1 MPNLAI
7 WTNHSPQKTLSLL
20 SPPLKFYPSIKPHVV
35 DGFDDIAALQPGAVF
50 SLGSGN
56 LKILQ
61 EMGVAPKNRVVNSMR
76 GQKLALPNGVPLMVS
91 FHPAV
96 SDLDHSL
103 FVSLLTD
110 TGMVAR
116 LAATG
121 KLDAQLGQYR
131 YVPHFKEFIAR
142 VTEKYLQTQ
151 QPVPVALDLETVG
164 LDEYKLPNPKRKHP
178 GAYIVSIQLT
188 CDPGFSDVKYFTS
201 RADEEA
207 ALADLEFAS
216 QVSWLLTSPMIALRG
231 ANLKYDL
238 RWLWARGGFTCTNF
252 KLDTTLVGSL
262 LDENRSNGL
271 DVHAKIY
278 VPSLG
283 GYSDEF
289 DDSVDKSRMD
299 LVPPEKLLPYAGGD
313 TDACLQV
320 SEVMKAE
327 LLKDRALAGFYVN
340 ILHPAARAFEVLERG
355 GVYVDRD
362 KFRALEADLHTEAV
376 TLVHEAKKIFGGLL
390 VAKHADPSKPGGMN
404 ITKPSLLKEY
414 LFSKSGLNLK
424 PKMYTEKPDKEGRP
438 NPSTS
443 MDHINLFKD
452 VPEASEL
459 VELLKN
465 YGAMQKTLGTY
476 VTGFLKC
483 LRSDGKL
490 HPSYWFFVGDRDAGE
505 GGAGTG
511 RLSAKDPA
519 YQTIPKHTK
528 WAKRL
533 RECYI
538 APPGYRMLERDYS
551 QGELRVIACIAG
563 ETNMIKAYRE
573 GMDLHAMTSGRFRG
587 YSYEEMMQLKK
598 TNKELYDEIRQ
609 LGKAGNFGKIYGMGI
624 EGFMEYAW
632 LNYGVRLTIEESQ
645 DFDSSFFGSYP
656 ILRKYHADQ
665 KAFVK
670 QHGYVRSPLGRIRH
684 LPLITSKDQATRA
697 KVERQA
703 INSPT
708 QATLSDMM
716 LWAFAES
723 QIQLPEYYEKGWLM
737 PFAAVHDAGYDY
749 VIEDRAMEIAK
760 LQTEIMENLPF
771 HKVGWNPQLKFIA
784 DAKLGLDMAH
794 LSEVKFS

>member
-1 MPNLAI
+1 
-7 WTNHSPQKTLSLL
+7 
-20 SPPLKFYPSIKPHVV
+20 
-35 DGFDDIAALQPGAVF
+35 
-50 SLGSGN
+50 
-56 LKILQ
+56 
-61 EMGVAPKNRVVNSMR
+61 MGVAPKNRVVDSMR
-76 GQKLALPNGVPLMVS
+76 GQVLWLPSGFPVMVS
-91 FHPAV
+91 YHPFV
-96 SDLDHSL
+96 SDIDHNK

-116 LAATG
+116 LAASG
-121 KLDAQLGQYR
+121 SLDAKLGEYR
-131 YVPHFKEFIAR
+131 YVNNFDDICAR
-142 VTEKYLQTQ
+142 IKEKYAQTNK
-151 QPVPVALDLETVG
+151 PVPVALDLETIG
-164 LDEYKLPNPKRKHP
+164 LDEHRLPDPKTGHP
-178 GAYIVSIQLT
+178 GAYIVTIQLT
-188 CDPGFSDVKYFTS
+188 VDAGKADVLRFGS
-201 RADEEA
+201 RFEEEVRLASFDLA
-207 ALADLEFAS
+207 A
-216 QVSWLLTSPMIALRG
+216 QISWLLSSPMITLRG
-231 ANLKYDL
+231 ANLKFDL
-238 RWLWARGGFTCTNF
+238 RWLFARAGFTCTNF
-252 KLDTTLVGSL
+252 KFDTTLVGSL

-271 DVHAKIY
+271 DIHAKIY

-289 DDSVDKSRMD
+289 DNSVDKSRMD
-299 LVPPEKLLPYAGGD
+299 LVPPERLLPYAGGD

-320 SEVMKAE
+320 SEVMKTE
-327 LLKDRALAGFYVN
+327 LMKDQKLTGFYVN
-340 ILHPAARAFEVLERG
+340 ILHPAARAFEVVERG

-362 KFRALEADLHTEAV
+362 KFRALEADLNTEAIK
-376 TLVHEAKKIFGGLL
+376 LVHAAKKIFGGLL
-390 VAKHADPSKPGGMN
+390 VAKHADPDKAGGMN

-414 LFSKSGLNLK
+414 LFSKAGLNLK
-424 PKMYTEKPDKEGRP
+424 PLMFTAKPDKDGRP

-452 VPEASEL
+452 VEEASEL
-459 VELLKN
+459 VELLRD

-476 VTGFLKC
+476 VTGFLQC

-533 RECYI
+533 RECYP
-538 APPGYRMLERDYS
+538 APPGYLMLERDYS

-573 GMDLHAMTSGRFRG
+573 GIDLHAMTAGKFRG
-587 YSYEEMMQLKK
+587 YSYEEMLKLK
-598 TNKELYDEIRQ
+598 FSKNPADNELYDEIRQ
-609 LGKAGNFGKIYGMGI
+609 LGKAGNFGKIYGMGV

-632 LNYGVRLTIEESQ
+632 LNYGVRLTIQESE
-645 DFDSSFFGSYP
+645 DFDHSFFGNYP
-656 ILRKYHADQ
+656 ILRTYHKDQ

-670 QHGYVRSPLGRIRH
+670 QYGYVRSPLGRIRH
-684 LPLITSKDQATRA
+684 LPLINSKDQGIRA

-723 QIQLPEYYEKGWLM
+723 QIQLDNWYEQGLIM

-749 VIEDRAMEIAK
+749 VAEDRAMEIAQR
-760 LQTEIMENLPF
+760 QTEIMQNLPF
-771 HKVGWNPQLKFIA
+771 HKVGWAPQLEFIA
-784 DAKLGLDMAH
+784 DAKLGRDMAH
-794 LSEVKFS
+794 LDKVKFS